1 MKTQQRFATGTGV
14 TVMAALLAVWMP
26 HQTLRADWHRSGSI
40 HRSAHIDAHGWR
52 GGGHV
57 DVNRSFHRDVDV
69 HGHGGSWDVHRDIHR
84 DVDID
89 VHNHDHFWGG
99 VAVGAA
105 TTLAVGAVVRS
116 LPPTHTTVVVAN
128 QPYYYDAGVYYKT
141 APSGGYVAV
150 AAPLGAV
157 VAVVPPGSVPVVLGN
172 QTYFYQNGVYY
183 QQQGTTFIVAPVPIG
198 VVVPT
203 LPPGSQATVI
213 NGQTY
218 FNYQGIT
225 YQPVFMNGATSYMT
239 VKI

>member
-1 MKTQQRFATGTGV
+1 MKTHQRLSTGTGLV
-14 TVMAALLAVWMP
+14 VAAAMLTVCLP
-26 HQTLRADWHRSGSI
+26 QGLRADWHRSGSI
-40 HRSAHIDAHGWR
+40 HRSASFNAHGWN

-57 DVNRSFHRDVDV
+57 DVNRNFHRDVDV
-69 HGHGGSWDVHRDIHR
+69 HGHGDIDIHRDIHR

-105 TTLAVGAVVRS
+105 TTLAVGAIVHS

-128 QPYYYDAGVYYKT
+128 QPYYYDAGIYYKT

-172 QTYFYQNGVYY
+172 QTFFYQNGVYY